1 MTTTTWTSAAT
12 TTTATTDIASV
23 AKPKLAYLKRFAAV
37 ALGVNADKDDH
48 FRGLD
53 LNGNA
58 MWSKK

>member
-1 MTTTTWTSAAT
+1 MTTTTWTSAPT
-12 TTTATTDIASV
+12 VTATTDIATV
-23 AKPKLAYLKRFAAV
+23 AKPKLAYLMRFAAV
-37 ALGVNADKDDH
+37 ALGINADKDDH